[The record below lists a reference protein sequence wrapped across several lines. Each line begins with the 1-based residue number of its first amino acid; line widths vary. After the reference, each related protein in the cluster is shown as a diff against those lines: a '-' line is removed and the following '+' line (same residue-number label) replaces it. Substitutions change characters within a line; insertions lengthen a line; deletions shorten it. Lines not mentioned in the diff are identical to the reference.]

1 MMVGHAL
8 AYTPSVI
15 LWGPSYLSEKWL
27 AHYRKTLLYAK
38 QMHWYMGIATI
49 TLMAADLIYTT
60 EPDEGDRASNVAV
73 TALIYCEM

>member
-1 MMVGHAL
+1 
-8 AYTPSVI
+8 
-15 LWGPSYLSEKWL
+15 
-27 AHYRKTLLYAK
+27 
-38 QMHWYMGIATI
+38 MHWYMGIATI